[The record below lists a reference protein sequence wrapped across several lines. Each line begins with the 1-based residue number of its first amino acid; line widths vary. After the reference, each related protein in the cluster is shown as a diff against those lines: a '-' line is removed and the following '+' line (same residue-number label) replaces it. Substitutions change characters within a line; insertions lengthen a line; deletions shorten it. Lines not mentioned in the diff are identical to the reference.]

1 MSQAIQ
7 DGMVGVFHYT
17 LTNDAGE
24 RIDSSEGGEPLVYL
38 HGRGNIVPGLE
49 RQLVG
54 KVAGDKLV
62 AHVPPAEGYGERQGP
77 GPQAMPRSAFP
88 EGFPF
93 QIGRPFGAQTEDGQQ
108 VVLWI
113 VDIQDDAVLID
124 MDHPLAGQTLHFD
137 VSIVSVR
144 AATPDEVLHGHAH
157 GADGSHAH

>member
-1 MSQAIQ
+1 MSATIQ

-17 LTNDAGE
+17 LTNDKGE
-24 RIDSSEGGEPLVYL
+24 TIDSSQGGEPLAYL

-49 RQLVG
+49 RQLLG
-54 KVAGDKLV
+54 KGAGDKLV

-93 QIGRPFGAQTEDGQQ
+93 EIGRGFGAETQDGQQ
-108 VVLWI
+108 ILLFI
-113 VDIQDDAVLID
+113 VGLEEDTVFID
-124 MDHPLAGQTLHFD
+124 MDHPLAGETLHFD

-144 AATPDEVLHGHAH
+144 PATASEVLHGHAH
-157 GADGSHAH
+157 GVDGTHAH